1 MVIFRIYSVGVF
13 YVKYFH
19 CNCQIS
25 LYFFH
30 WVVFALEK
38 RGSKAGIGIANPEFR
53 LSKIF
58 MIGEFQANLVIFKNW
73 FSPIIRLE
81 LNRAI
86 FVFERNQLLF
96 VLCFSYPSSDLC
108 FSYPSTHLCISKNT
122 LKSHLN
128 FVRKD
133 RESYAFY

>member
-53 LSKIF
+53 LSKNF
-58 MIGEFQANLVIFKNW
+58 HVRQIGFHLSFAYNSIKQYLYLKEISCFL
-73 FSPIIRLE
+73 FSVFPIQVPIYVFLIQVP
-81 LNRAI
+81 I
-86 FVFERNQLLF
+86 FVSQK
-96 VLCFSYPSSDLC
+96 
-108 FSYPSTHLCISKNT
+108 TH
-122 LKSHLN
+122 
-128 FVRKD
+128 
-133 RESYAFY
+133 